1 MVLLTCL
8 SSCRHFLRQ
17 HRRSVRSV
25 IPRLG
30 YKSISSISLHAYTVC
45 LVHVVMSWTS
55 SGEPGAQELIK
66 AMLLVLAV
74 CCKGDSY
81 SVRRLPPRPRPSR
94 PCCAWPFV
102 DATSASVRLKLTVY
116 RSTKLSDTQCLVFVV
131 LTTVSCD
138 GSRCCR
144 GPTHASLTLG
154 DRSPSENVL

>member
-116 RSTKLSDTQCLVFVV
+116 RSTKPVRYSVLGLCSADNCLLRWFKMLPRAHACESDSWRPQ
-131 LTTVSCD
+131 
-138 GSRCCR
+138 
-144 GPTHASLTLG
+144 PK
-154 DRSPSENVL
+154 